1 MMSYSKFENKTKM
14 RKNILKRLKLNE
26 LLLIDLR
33 HVKLRNVK
41 INGIPTYT
49 VKKTDI
55 IRDLFRQIRHINL
68 IRQATNLVIKEG
80 FFDNRR
86 NNYIRELDI
95 TVMNFGSSQN
105 SISEI
110 YNLCNF
116 LEYRLSMEL
125 ITNRNRKY
133 IMRNY

>member
-1 MMSYSKFENKTKM
+1 MK
-14 RKNILKRLKLNE
+14 KNILKRLTMDE
-26 LLLIDLR
+26 LLRIDLR

-80 FFDNRR
+80 VIDNRM
-86 NNYIRELDI
+86 NNYIRELNL
-95 TVMNFGSSQN
+95 TVMNFGSSKN